1 MSRLAAIAIV
11 GALSL
16 ATLSVPSSAKGTDHW
31 QMQGAFERAQGL
43 KFQNFGS
50 KRKKYKKYRRREFNQ
65 GFWFYN
71 EAPKLRKQ
79 RKSDVNK
86 SKKKPIV
93 GDIDPQGTPPSPD
106 AGFANYQP
114 VKLVSLSNS
123 KLDAPKPQQVLAST
137 ILNELRQ
144 SAAPVRVTTQ
154 QRDAIINFYRLN
166 NFKPIWVSS
175 EGLADKAKRT
185 VALLARAEE
194 EGLNSADYLPP
205 TLDSPLS
212 EASNLKGN
220 VIALARTDISL
231 TAMAL
236 RYAEHLHSGRIVPK
250 KLSGYYDIQPP
261 PLNLGQVLYELSY
274 RPLPDV
280 YLSSLAPAHPA
291 YAAMKAALRELRQRA
306 ANDERETVA
315 GGELVKSG
323 GRDARVVAVRAR
335 MVELGFLS
343 EEGAVGW
350 MLGHGGENPD
360 TKAHEETLDKDLSK
374 ALKAF
379 QGHKKIKKTGWIDK
393 ATVAALNEK
402 PDLNKVQTLVMN
414 MERVRWLPRELGE
427 RHVFVNQAAFE
438 LRIINKERI
447 AWSTKV
453 IVGKPGTQTA
463 VFSDEMETVVINPY
477 WGVPQSII
485 RYEMMPHLA
494 RDRRYL
500 DRQGYE
506 VLNSKGRIISSRS
519 VNWWAYGKTIPF
531 SVRQPPGDD
540 NALGRIK
547 FLFPNS
553 HDIYMHDTPTKKL
566 FSESVRAFS
575 HGCVRVENPR
585 EFAERI
591 MGWERT
597 KIDDMIA
604 TGATQ
609 SVSLEKHVPV
619 HLNYFTAWPDE
630 SGKIAFYPD
639 IYARDARLDKAL
651 NTVAVAVSQ

>member
-1 MSRLAAIAIV
+1 MSISRLAVIAFAGAVSI
-11 GALSL
+11 GALSG
-16 ATLSVPSSAKGTDHW
+16 PSSAKGADNWHTN
-31 QMQGAFERAQGL
+31 GAFERAQGL
-43 KFQNFGS
+43 KIQNFSS
-50 KRKKYKKYRRREFNQ
+50 KRRKYRRRELNR

-71 EAPKLRKQ
+71 EAPTFRK
-79 RKSDVNK
+79 RKSVLKK
-86 SKKKPIV
+86 SKRRSNV
-93 GDIDPQGTPPSPD
+93 VDIDPQGTPPSPD
-106 AGFANYQP
+106 LGFANYQP
-114 VKLVSLSNS
+114 VKLVALTNP
-123 KLDAPKPQQVLAST
+123 KLDAPKPAQVLAST
-137 ILNELRQ
+137 ILNELRE
-144 SAAPVRVTTQ
+144 SETPVRVTAQ

-166 NFKPIWVSS
+166 NFKPLWVTS
-175 EGLADKAKRT
+175 EGLTEKAKLT
-185 VALLARAEE
+185 VALFAKAEE
-194 EGLNSADYLPP
+194 EGLNPADYLPP
-205 TLDSPLS
+205 SLEPSLED
-212 EASNLKGN
+212 ASRLKGN
-220 VIALARTDISL
+220 VVSLAHLDISL

-236 RYAEHLHSGRIVPK
+236 RYAEHIHSGRIVPK
-250 KLSGYYDIQPP
+250 KLSGYYDIEPP
-261 PLNLGQVLYELSY
+261 ALNLGQVLYELSY
-274 RPLPDV
+274 RLLPDE
-280 YLSSLAPAHPA
+280 YLASLAPVHPA
-291 YAAMKAALRELRQRA
+291 YSAMKAALTEWRTNA
-306 ANDERETVA
+306 AQDEREPIPS
-315 GGELVKSG
+315 GEQVKPG
-323 GRDARVVAVRAR
+323 GRDARVILVRER
-335 MVELGFLS
+335 MAELGFLS
-343 EEGAVGW
+343 EENAVAW
-350 MLGHGGENPD
+350 MLGHGGDNPD
-360 TKAHEETLDKDLSK
+360 IKAHEETLDEELAKS
-374 ALKAF
+374 LKAF
-379 QGHKKIKKTGWIDK
+379 QAENKIKKTGWIDR
-393 ATVAALNEK
+393 ATVEKLNSK
-402 PDLNKVQTLVMN
+402 PDQDNAKKLVMN

-427 RHVFVNQAAFE
+427 RHVLVNQAAFE
-438 LRIINKERI
+438 LRVMDNERI
-447 AWSTKV
+447 TWSTKV
-453 IVGKPGTQTA
+453 IVGKPDTQTA

-597 KIDDMIA
+597 KIDDTIA
-604 TGATQ
+604 TGETRN
-609 SVSLEKHVPV
+609 VSLETHVPV

-630 SGKIAFYPD
+630 TGKIAFYPD